1 MRRLPSSQIDN
12 REKGEVREEGETGI
26 GLVARINAPVVMF
39 DLVTI
44 LSVSRTVRAVVI
56 TFQIGLTAL
65 DKSSIDG

>member
-12 REKGEVREEGETGI
+12 REKGEEGETGS

-56 TFQIGLTAL
+56 TFQIGSTAL
-65 DKSSIDG
+65 DKKFD